1 MWEVGRMRRKL
12 LPFDVWLCLLLAA
25 LIAWGTGAA
34 AEKIAQIMYEK
45 DVEAHAPVAGQIG
58 GPAGESVFQAQNVTD
73 LLTHETFTVPSHGIE
88 YRNRGAGYYGGKYF
102 QALTLPSGELV
113 AAWINEESVQMVG
126 GSDYYTSDKLLPLGR
141 VVYEDLRQN
150 ETFLSQIQFR
160 EPLSR
165 TDFYIDM
172 VGDTAVLDEEQA
184 IETPKL
190 VVQLLTVVIFFPL
203 FHAAGSKLGFFP
215 AYFAKKK
222 RSEWE

>member
-1 MWEVGRMRRKL
+1 MRRRI

-25 LIAWGTGAA
+25 LAAWGTGAM
-34 AEKIAQIMYEK
+34 AEHIAQKMYAEE
-45 DVEAHAPVAGQIG
+45 VEAHAPVAGQIG

-88 YRNRGAGYYGGKYF
+88 YRNRGAGYYDGKYF

-126 GSDYYTSDKLLPLGR
+126 GNDYFTSDKLLPLGR
-141 VVYEDLRQN
+141 VIYEDLTQN
-150 ETFLSQIQFR
+150 ETFLDQIQFR

-172 VGDTAVLDEEQA
+172 VGDTAVLNEEQA
-184 IETPKL
+184 IGTPKL
-190 VVQLLTVVIFFPL
+190 VVQLLTVVILFPL
-203 FHAAGSKLGFFP
+203 IHAGGSKMGLFP

-222 RSEWE
+222 KSEWE